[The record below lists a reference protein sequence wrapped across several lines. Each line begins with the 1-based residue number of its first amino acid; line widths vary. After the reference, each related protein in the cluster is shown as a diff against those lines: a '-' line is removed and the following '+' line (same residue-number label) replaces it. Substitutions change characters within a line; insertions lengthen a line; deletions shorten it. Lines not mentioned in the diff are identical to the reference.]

1 MNRTD
6 AQSLL
11 FFSLIVL
18 AGVFIGWAGSQGG
31 LTVGGV
37 PLFGLAVGLAY
48 LFQWLVF
55 LPSFRFQ
62 TEKFFDLTGQ
72 PDLYHHHAAP
82 AAARARAGCPR
93 LAPGA
98 HSSWSGRCGWA
109 VFSSCGFCAPDGMT
123 VSEALKPS
131 FWRFLNVWTLQGLWV
146 AFTAGAGWA
155 AITSPQRLPL
165 DAFALTGGLLW
176 AAGFVFEVVADE
188 QKRRFQADPANR
200 GQFIRSGLWRLS
212 RHPNYFGEI
221 LLWAGVALMAFPV
234 LSGWR
239 ALTLLSPVFVA
250 FLLTRVSGIPL
261 LEQKADARWGGQPDY
276 EEYKRRT
283 PLLIPACG
291 RDFHNF
297 FCNCLLIRFG

>member
-1 MNRTD
+1 MNRAD

-11 FFSLIVL
+11 FFLLIVL
-18 AGVFIGWAGSQGG
+18 AGAFIGWAGSQGG
-31 LTVGGV
+31 LTVGGI

-48 LFQWLVF
+48 LVQWLVF

-62 TEKFFDLTGQ
+62 TETFFDLTGS
-72 PDLYHHHAAP
+72 LTYITITLLLLLLAP
-82 AAARARAGCPR
+82 ARDARALLLALLIVVWAVRLGSFLFLRILRAGR
-93 LAPGA
+93 DD
-98 HSSWSGRCGWA
+98 R
-109 VFSSCGFCAPDGMT
+109 F
-123 VSEALKPS
+123 EALKPS

-146 AFTAGAGWA
+146 VFTAGAGWA

-165 DAFALTGGLLW
+165 DVFALTGGLLW

-200 GQFIRSGLWRLS
+200 GRFIRSGLWRLS

-283 PLLIPACG
+283 PLLIP
-291 RDFHNF
+291 R
-297 FCNCLLIRFG
+297 LW

>member
-6 AQSLL
+6 AQALL
-11 FFSLIVL
+11 FFPLIVL
-18 AGVFIGWAGSQGG
+18 AGAFIGWAGSQGG

-48 LFQWLVF
+48 LFQWVVF
-55 LPSFRFQ
+55 LPSFRLQ
-62 TEKFFDLTGQ
+62 TEKFFDLTGSVTYITITLLLLLLTPA
-72 PDLYHHHAAP
+72 PD
-82 AAARARAGCPR
+82 ARALLLAFVIVVWAVRLGSFLFLRILRAGR
-93 LAPGA
+93 DD
-98 HSSWSGRCGWA
+98 R
-109 VFSSCGFCAPDGMT
+109 FQ
-123 VSEALKPS
+123 ALKPS

-146 AFTAGAGWA
+146 SFTAGAGWA
-155 AITSPQRLPL
+155 AITASERLPL

-176 AAGFVFEVVADE
+176 AVGFVFEVVADE

-200 GQFIRSGLWRLS
+200 GRFIRSGLWRLS

-221 LLWAGVALMAFPV
+221 LLWAGVALIAFPV

-239 ALTLLSPVFVA
+239 TLTLLSPVFVA

-261 LEQKADARWGGQPDY
+261 LEQKADAKWGGQPDY

-283 PLLIPACG
+283 PLLIP
-291 RDFHNF
+291 RWW
-297 FCNCLLIRFG
+297 